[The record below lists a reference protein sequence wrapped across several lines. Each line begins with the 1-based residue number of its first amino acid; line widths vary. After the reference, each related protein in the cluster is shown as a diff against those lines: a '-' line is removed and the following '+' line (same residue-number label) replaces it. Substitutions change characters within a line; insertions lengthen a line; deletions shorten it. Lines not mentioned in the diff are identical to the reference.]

1 MTNVKAYIDNV
12 MDDPVDQIKFAKY
25 AGGAIAQFLVIR
37 QGLEDRVDDSA
48 LDVTAATLTAAVV
61 DKSWK

>member
-12 MDDPVDQIKFAKY
+12 MDDPVDQIKLAKY